1 MWIATTCIGQDP
13 WFSPPRPRRKDRRA
27 GGQSELA
34 SGRFRASQRRG
45 YDLLVLLGVNAT
57 R

>member
-1 MWIATTCIGQDP
+1 M
-13 WFSPPRPRRKDRRA
+13 KDRRA